1 MDERVALI
9 KKKKDEVLSESSRDT
24 AHNPMEFMKSMML
37 VKQEFLELMEK
48 MKVNVHPWI
57 VQEEKG
63 EGERKK
69 DDKKTQGDV

>member
-24 AHNPMEFMKSMML
+24 AHNPMEFIKSMML

-48 MKVNVHPWI
+48 MKVNVHP
-57 VQEEKG
+57 
-63 EGERKK
+63 
-69 DDKKTQGDV
+69 